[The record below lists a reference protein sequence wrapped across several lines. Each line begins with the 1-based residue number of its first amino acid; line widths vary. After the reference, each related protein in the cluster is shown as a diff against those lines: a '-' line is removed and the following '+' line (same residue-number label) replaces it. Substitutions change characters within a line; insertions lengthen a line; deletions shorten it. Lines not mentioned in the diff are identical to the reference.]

1 MGQLHTLFVTSASS
15 FVCEVYSMHQKKLL
29 IQCFLVAIYGM
40 SEFGTDGLSA
50 SVPVP
55 VGKYWGVFATVCGFY
70 PRIRHSDEPT
80 ELVGAVNGLQA
91 GHKFKT
97 FESFRFAFIESFWGG
112 CPNYSISILVIPDFF
127 CTSSSTNDILSE
139 GFSISFTE

>member
-1 MGQLHTLFVTSASS
+1 MGQLHILFVTSVPS
-15 FVCEVYSMHQKKLL
+15 FVCEVYSMHRVLSL

-91 GHKFKT
+91 G
-97 FESFRFAFIESFWGG
+97 RQIQ
-112 CPNYSISILVIPDFF
+112 NL
-127 CTSSSTNDILSE
+127 
-139 GFSISFTE
+139 